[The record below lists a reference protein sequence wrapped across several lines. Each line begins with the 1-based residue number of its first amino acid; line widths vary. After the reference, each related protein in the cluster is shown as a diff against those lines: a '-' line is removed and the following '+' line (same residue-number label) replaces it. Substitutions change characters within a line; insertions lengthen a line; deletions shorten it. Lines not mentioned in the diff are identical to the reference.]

1 MYERLAS
8 LVYYAPKA
16 NWHKDATMK
25 SMKEYCEKFPRFGLS
40 CVYADVND
48 ATGPAKNL
56 RMKFSVHS
64 DNQPQLWYLYE
75 EFGKISDNTAM
86 LYNGTDASN
95 LNVE

>member
-1 MYERLAS
+1 MFERLAS

-16 NWHKDATMK
+16 NWHKDATFNN
-25 SMKEYCEKFPRFGLS
+25 MKEYCDKFPRFGLS

-48 ATGPAKNL
+48 AVGPAKNL

-75 EFGKISDNTAM
+75 EFGKIEDNTAM
-86 LYNGTDASN
+86 LYNGTDAAN
-95 LNVE
+95 LSVE